1 MHFYQ
6 LPRRC
11 YRVEF
16 LRTISYPIFNS
27 LHTVLSDSSRSTS
40 IVAASIPPVSYTHL
54 NLGKLDRIQSDDLL
68 DLLVRLPL
76 FALKGAPVRQDQ
88 LNLGRFLHIS
98 GRAVSIAPF
107 SQPDI
112 FRISADRIFFSLI
125 RECVFYI
132 SIHIFRGILAA
143 HHIPVPRFA
152 AGLVIQR
159 IGCLLYTSRC
169 V

>member
-1 MHFYQ
+1 MQKFQ
-6 LPRRC
+6 
-11 YRVEF
+11 E
-16 LRTISYPIFNS
+16 IS
-27 LHTVLSDSSRSTS
+27 LGDHG
-40 IVAASIPPVSYTHL
+40 

-112 FRISADRIFFSLI
+112 FRIPADRIFFSLI

-159 IGCLLYTSRC
+159 IGNGIKYGRLPRSGIPGYQKQPLLHSLKIYRRHFC
-169 V
+169 IRAEG